1 MENDLKNL
9 GIGEMLIS
17 AHPEVITTILGS
29 CVSVCLFSPV
39 SKQGGIIHYALPD
52 KSHAKSS
59 NRSDLNFG
67 DLAIDSLVDS
77 LLKLPGIKLPQ
88 LQAKIV
94 GGASVVNELFH
105 SNSIGELNVAMA
117 REKLHQYGIP
127 VVGESVGGEQG
138 RKLYF
143 YTSTGRLRVSMVNK
157 SQLPFLGKRVLI
169 VDDSKTMR
177 EILKQVITSP
187 QLEVV
192 GMAQSA
198 EEAAFLI
205 ESLKP
210 DLITLDI
217 NMPRLNGVEFLR
229 RYLPKYPIPT
239 VMISSLNIN
248 ESRQVIEAL
257 EIGAVDYIQKPS
269 LDEIKTQ
276 SEFIRETLLTA
287 ASIDV
292 AKKENLK
299 RNKSRSS
306 ARVSASHDKLI
317 AIGASTG
324 GTEAIK
330 EVLLRMPAK
339 IPPIVIVQHIPP
351 IFSTAFSKRLNE
363 LCPFEVKEGED
374 GDLVIP
380 GRVIIAPG
388 GQQMQVIE
396 QNGELRVRVYHGEKV
411 NRHIP
416 SVDVLFDS
424 VAQLV
429 KEKAIGVILTGM
441 GRDGARGLL
450 NMRKSGA
457 YTIGQDED
465 SSVVYGMSKAAADI
479 GAVIKTTSLDQV
491 VESIFE
497 VI

>member
-9 GIGEMLIS
+9 GIGEMLVS
-17 AHPEVITTILGS
+17 SGPEVITTILGS

-52 KSHAKSS
+52 RSHAKSTT
-59 NRSDLNFG
+59 RSDLNFG

-77 LLKLPGIKLPQ
+77 LLRLPGVKLHQ

-105 SNSIGELNVAMA
+105 ANSIGELNVATA
-117 REKLHQYGIP
+117 REKLKHYGIP

-143 YTSTGRLRVSMVNK
+143 YTSTGRLRVSLVNK
-157 SQLPFLGKRVLI
+157 SQLPSSGKRVLI
-169 VDDSKTMR
+169 IDDSKTMR
-177 EILKQVITSP
+177 EILKQIISSP

-198 EEAAFLI
+198 EEAAPLI
-205 ESLKP
+205 ESLRP

-217 NMPRLNGVEFLR
+217 NMPGLNGVEFLR
-229 RYLPKYPIPT
+229 RFLPKYPIPT

-269 LDEIKTQ
+269 LEEIKTQ
-276 SEFIRETLLTA
+276 AEFIRETLLTA
-287 ASIDV
+287 ASINV
-292 AKKENLK
+292 IKKENNK
-299 RNKSRSS
+299 RNKTRGTVQ
-306 ARVSASHDKLI
+306 VSASHDRLI

-330 EVLLRMPAK
+330 EVLLHMPAN
-339 IPPIVIVQHIPP
+339 IPPIVIVQHIPAV
-351 IFSTAFSKRLNE
+351 FSTAFSKRLNE
-363 LCPFEVKEGED
+363 LCPFEVKEGEN
-374 GDLVIP
+374 GDLVKP

-388 GQQMQVIE
+388 GKQMQVIE
-396 QNGELRVRVYHGEKV
+396 QNGELRVKIYDGEKV

-424 VAQLV
+424 VAQV
-429 KEKAIGVILTGM
+429 MKDKAIGVILTGM

-450 NMRKSGA
+450 NMRKAGA
-457 YTIGQDED
+457 FTIGQDED
-465 SSVVYGMSKAAADI
+465 SSVVYGMPRAAADM
-479 GAVIKTTSLDQV
+479 GAVMKTSTLSLV
-491 VESIFE
+491 AESIFKA
-497 VI
+497 I